1 MAGPLFGGFYENLI
15 FKRDAGKDEFV
26 DVSETKS
33 GVVTVDSHG
42 VVYGGG
48 AYDGMIDV
56 DLVTDKNMLVRPL
69 MLSLVHPAPRRVL
82 MIGLA
87 TGAWAEIVANNPW
100 VERFTI
106 VEINPGYLD
115 IVRKY
120 PVVSDILVNPK
131 VEIVVDDG
139 RRWLNRHPESRFDA
153 IIQNT
158 TWHYRPNVTNLLSR
172 EYLQLVRKHLMEG
185 GILMYNT
192 TGSGRAQRTACEV
205 YPYGL
210 RYINV
215 MIVGDRPID
224 PDPARLRSTLIDY
237 RVDGRALLDLS
248 DPRQLERLDE
258 IIASGS
264 FATSEQ
270 TAGPRILEACPDVLT
285 RTRGLDPITD
295 DNMGEEWG
303 YLFVH

>member
-1 MAGPLFGGFYENLI
+1 
-15 FKRDAGKDEFV
+15 
-26 DVSETKS
+26 
-33 GVVTVDSHG
+33 
-42 VVYGGG
+42 
-48 AYDGMIDV
+48 
-56 DLVTDKNMLVRPL
+56 
-69 MLSLVHPAPRRVL
+69 

-172 EYLQLVRKHLMEG
+172 EYLQLVRKHLMG
-185 GILMYNT
+185 GESSCTTRPGRVARSGLPARFT
-192 TGSGRAQRTACEV
+192 HTGSGT
-205 YPYGL
+205 
-210 RYINV
+210 
-215 MIVGDRPID
+215 
-224 PDPARLRSTLIDY
+224 STL
-237 RVDGRALLDLS
+237 
-248 DPRQLERLDE
+248 
-258 IIASGS
+258 
-264 FATSEQ
+264 
-270 TAGPRILEACPDVLT
+270 
-285 RTRGLDPITD
+285 
-295 DNMGEEWG
+295 
-303 YLFVH
+303 